1 MDDRRRLAGNTTG
14 SLVFVLVILLA
25 AGAWNY
31 HRNYRRELE
40 SAQSRPYSGYSVR
53 DVELL
58 RDAVAAELEVA
69 RARLA
74 RAQQGRAARTVR
86 DQGSVAG
93 NVRQF
98 DRTARASEALRA
110 ASGDVAERESM
121 KAALDRELA
130 LRADSA
136 SGWMLHLRRLASL

>member
-1 MDDRRRLAGNTTG
+1 MDDRRMAGNTTG
-14 SLVFVLVILLA
+14 CLALVLVILLG
-25 AGAWNY
+25 AGGWNY
-31 HRNYRRELE
+31 HRNYQLELA
-40 SAQSRPYSGYSVR
+40 SAKSRPYSGYSAR

-69 RARLA
+69 RARLV
-74 RAQQGRAARTVR
+74 RAKQGRARSVR
-86 DQGSVAG
+86 DQGSVEG

-98 DRTARASEALRA
+98 DRTARASDGIRK

-130 LRADSA
+130 LRADGS
-136 SGWMLHLRRLASL
+136 SGWTLHLKRLTTL